1 MSGPYAYINDKA
13 QHYSTITFSLSL
25 NPRALYRFEA
35 VNAHLR
41 DQWVMPGQIIVIP
54 DSHST
59 SCTVQEARLM
69 EAARVVSRAFGPSSE
84 GVGTFVVQ
92 NYDLLQSLLGHA
104 GLLIDSASG
113 SWARHLD
120 GIIKT
125 LEQIDREHKLYLRR
139 GTPIARAEFLNSRQ
153 KLFQK
158 LDVQL
163 AGMARYG
170 TGLRNQGSIKK
181 MLGVS
186 TRSYLHNG
194 TIKGYAQRIDSL
206 SRTAKFL
213 KNGTYVGWGLSATA
227 SAIEVQEAC
236 ATGREDQCRKA
247 KFVEASKLGGNI
259 LGGGAASLGG
269 AAVANSIC
277 VGVLGVA
284 SGGPGAIACVLIG
297 TLGAGWAGSE
307 LGSAGGETLGN
318 VIYEGVA
325 K

>member
-1 MSGPYAYINDKA
+1 MSGPYAYINDKG
-13 QHYSTITFSLSL
+13 QHYSTIRFSLGL
-25 NPRALYRFEA
+25 NPRALSRFDA
-35 VNAHLR
+35 VNVHLR

-59 SCTVQEARLM
+59 SCTVQEARMM
-69 EAARVVSRAFGPSSE
+69 EAARVVSRAFGPGSE

-139 GTPIARAEFLNSRQ
+139 GTPIARAQFLNSRQ
-153 KLFQK
+153 KMFQK
-158 LDVQL
+158 LDAQL
-163 AGMARYG
+163 KGMARYG

-236 ATGREDQCRKA
+236 ATGREDECARA
-247 KFVEASKLGGNI
+247 KYVEASKLAGNI
-259 LGGGAASLGG
+259 AFSSYGGALG
-269 AAVANSIC
+269 AVAGTSTC
-277 VGVLGVA
+277 AVVLGLPTLG
-284 SGGPGAIACVLIG
+284 SGAIACALIG
-297 TLGAGWAGSE
+297 MASGGFIGGAGGDAAGE
-307 LGSAGGETLGN
+307 WMGDKL
-318 VIYEGVA
+318 YEA
-325 K
+325 MEK